1 MEERRRGCSVA
12 AEAPPPLLGVAVPP
26 RRSSKGVLSVTRPQA
41 ELDRYLEASQIRER
55 AVDRINNVIGTYN
68 DLRLRIFSKHP
79 DLFPEEFEH
88 FDDFT
93 VASSWERFISK
104 IEAICRLWMAD
115 GPNNLLEKGA
125 IPLENFKNSYKIK
138 SELQYEANRLTG
150 ILLFMICSYV
160 LLIAPQSASG
170 VVLDAPEAS
179 RLLIQE
185 TMDAGFNR
193 NHSSEVSSP
202 VAGHLPGYMDYQVG
216 MRPQISVERKW
227 ALGLQAMQLL
237 QLQLSSL
244 HQSKWRR
251 RRRRSCFRSEC
262 CKWRRSCFS
271 CSCPQSKCCQGRD
284 DFGNCCV
291 LPKSCTCSCPSS
303 PKINSNEYIWSKANP
318 KETKE
323 ELIDR
328 GSKFLD

>member
-160 LLIAPQSASG
+160 L
-170 VVLDAPEAS
+170 V
-179 RLLIQE
+179 
-185 TMDAGFNR
+185 
-193 NHSSEVSSP
+193 
-202 VAGHLPGYMDYQVG
+202 
-216 MRPQISVERKW
+216 
-227 ALGLQAMQLL
+227 
-237 QLQLSSL
+237 
-244 HQSKWRR
+244 
-251 RRRRSCFRSEC
+251 
-262 CKWRRSCFS
+262 
-271 CSCPQSKCCQGRD
+271 
-284 DFGNCCV
+284 
-291 LPKSCTCSCPSS
+291 
-303 PKINSNEYIWSKANP
+303 
-318 KETKE
+318 
-323 ELIDR
+323 
-328 GSKFLD
+328 

>member
-1 MEERRRGCSVA
+1 
-12 AEAPPPLLGVAVPP
+12 
-26 RRSSKGVLSVTRPQA
+26 
-41 ELDRYLEASQIRER
+41 
-55 AVDRINNVIGTYN
+55 
-68 DLRLRIFSKHP
+68 
-79 DLFPEEFEH
+79 
-88 FDDFT
+88 
-93 VASSWERFISK
+93 
-104 IEAICRLWMAD
+104 
-115 GPNNLLEKGA
+115 
-125 IPLENFKNSYKIK
+125 
-138 SELQYEANRLTG
+138 
-150 ILLFMICSYV
+150 
-160 LLIAPQSASG
+160 
-170 VVLDAPEAS
+170 
-179 RLLIQE
+179 
-185 TMDAGFNR
+185 MDAGFNR

>member
-138 SELQYEANRLTG
+138 SELQYELCFG
-150 ILLFMICSYV
+150 VKEF

-179 RLLIQE
+179 RLLSAVAI
-185 TMDAGFNR
+185 ALSN
-193 NHSSEVSSP
+193 SSR
-202 VAGHLPGYMDYQVG
+202 DYG
-216 MRPQISVERKW
+216 CW
-227 ALGLQAMQLL
+227 F
-237 QLQLSSL
+237 
-244 HQSKWRR
+244 QS
-251 RRRRSCFRSEC
+251 
-262 CKWRRSCFS
+262 
-271 CSCPQSKCCQGRD
+271 
-284 DFGNCCV
+284 
-291 LPKSCTCSCPSS
+291 
-303 PKINSNEYIWSKANP
+303 
-318 KETKE
+318 
-323 ELIDR
+323 
-328 GSKFLD
+328 